1 MKRLLFIL
9 ATMFLFISCTTAPKK
24 TSSGGARLQK
34 AKWETK
40 AVVRDL
46 KANRTHSLD
55 IDILGDYPKSFRM
68 EVSVLMGVQVAS
80 LALNNEEVS
89 YALYHQKK
97 FYQGKASEASFLPL
111 MNIPLHPINFMNIA
125 YDNPMRGAG
134 WVCTRG
140 TDSAIAECSQT
151 ARSIKVVWS
160 DRTPEGQ
167 KKVIISGPSFE
178 MRWLFRPPQTE
189 VQFKDE
195 TFRLEAPAEFKTIQ
209 LK

>member
-1 MKRLLFIL
+1 
-9 ATMFLFISCTTAPKK
+9 MFLFISCTTAPKRALPIG
-24 TSSGGARLQK
+24 TSLQK

-46 KANRTHSLD
+46 KANKTHALD
-55 IDILGDYPKSFRM
+55 IDILANFPQNFRM
-68 EVSVLMGVQVAS
+68 EVSALMGVQVAS
-80 LALNNEEVS
+80 LTLNNDEVS

-97 FYQGKASEASFLPL
+97 YYHGKATEASFVSL
-111 MNIPLHPINFMNIA
+111 MSIPLHPVNFMNIA
-125 YDNPMRGAG
+125 FDSPMNGAG
-134 WVCTRG
+134 WICTR
-140 TDSAIAECSQT
+140 SADNVIAECNQT
-151 ARSIKVVWS
+151 ARSIKVTWS

-167 KKVIISGPSFE
+167 KKVVISGPSFE

-209 LK
+209 LN